1 MNRRSFFPG
10 VRLVCV
16 GYATLLLLIG
26 LTFGGLMPPP
36 AGAVLGIGGIVVCV
50 AMLVVLTPVA
60 VWGSWKDRF
69 LALLLAFFPAL
80 WLAFTVFGLGMRS

>member
-1 MNRRSFFPG
+1 
-10 VRLVCV
+10 
-16 GYATLLLLIG
+16 LIG
-26 LTFGGLMPPP
+26 LTFGRLLSP
-36 AGAVLGIGGIVVCV
+36 AIGAVLEIGGIVLCV

-60 VWGSWKDRF
+60 IWGSWKDRF